1 MGNEGRVFSDLLM
14 LGAMACEARFAL
26 VSVQR
31 GGRWSTLS
39 YGAERGE
46 QVGDPALLEFLAGR
60 SELVEVG
67 DPLTHPVLSA
77 SALVRSPL
85 EVRWLIGMALRDR
98 QGQPLGVMCIMDRRR
113 KELTKSQGKAVLAI
127 VRQLEGHLEQWRR
140 PSSAWG
146 AANESRPAAAPG
158 AGAAAGLADRLAPRR
173 GPVEAGQ
180 QLLRSHE
187 VASLFDVTER
197 TVINWAASGKLPALR
212 TIGGHLRFR
221 GEDVASLLDGRSRA
235 VRSG

>member
-1 MGNEGRVFSDLLM
+1 M
-14 LGAMACEARFAL
+14 
-26 VSVQR
+26 
-31 GGRWSTLS
+31 
-39 YGAERGE
+39 
-46 QVGDPALLEFLAGR
+46 
-60 SELVEVG
+60 
-67 DPLTHPVLSA
+67 
-77 SALVRSPL
+77 
-85 EVRWLIGMALRDR
+85 
-98 QGQPLGVMCIMDRRR
+98 
-113 KELTKSQGKAVLAI
+113 TKSQGKAVLAI

-140 PSSAWG
+140 PSTSWG
-146 AANESRPAAAPG
+146 AANESRPAAG
-158 AGAAAGLADRLAPRR
+158 AGVGDRLAARR

-235 VRSG
+235 ARSG